1 MLPEVSNRQSH
12 SGSETRKPEVIDLL
26 RNINWALPGLNR
38 TTTDQIFYI
47 SFGQAWCTKKL
58 NKYQELQFLQD
69 SHAPERFRV
78 LGKSPTTLVPHS
90 YHTCTTL

>member
-1 MLPEVSNRQSH
+1 MGPIVTLC
-12 SGSETRKPEVIDLL
+12 L

-78 LGKSPTTLVPHS
+78 LG
-90 YHTCTTL
+90 

>member
-1 MLPEVSNRQSH
+1 MGDLWLIFQTGSNTL
-12 SGSETRKPEVIDLL
+12 GPIVTLCL

-78 LGKSPTTLVPHS
+78 LG
-90 YHTCTTL
+90 